1 MSDYKPN
8 MIDDVASLRIKIIN
22 LELQNKEL
30 QKTSDYWENLVKEM
44 ADNMDRNAIEH
55 FKSNES

>member
-1 MSDYKPN
+1 MSDHKPN

-55 FKSNES
+55 FKVNN